1 MLTRILETVISLA
14 FIYFLL
20 AIFISGFNEW
30 LSAKR
35 GRRGKFLRL
44 GLTRLIPDDAVYRRL
59 LHHPLVESLYRERV
73 AKGKMPSYIPP
84 SDFAVALM
92 DVIVTR
98 AAKMTNKTEGQTTL
112 TFPDL
117 EAAVR
122 TLQSVG
128 SPLSRAL
135 LPILDRAQGDLT
147 KAAEGIE
154 RWFNG
159 GMDRVSGWYKE
170 AAMSQLFLLSMA
182 ITVLGNVDT
191 LYILQVL
198 WRTPQLTAQIADA
211 AARTVEKKESNPTAD
226 QARAELQKL
235 EAQGLPIGFSC
246 LGQASLE
253 QTDWKAVLD
262 KCAANAKQQAA
273 GNWALKIIGWL
284 ITALAVSMGAPFW
297 FDLLSRLINVRGSGP
312 KPASAAASHS

>member
-20 AIFISGFNEW
+20 SVFVSGFNEW
-30 LSAKR
+30 LSSKR
-35 GRRGKFLRL
+35 GRRGKFLRI
-44 GLTRLIPDDAVYRRL
+44 GLTRLIPDDAIYRRL

-84 SDFAVALM
+84 SDFAAALM

-98 AAKMTNKTEGQTTL
+98 AAKMTGKAEGQTAL
-112 TFPDL
+112 TFLEL

-122 TLQSVG
+122 TLQNQG
-128 SPLSRAL
+128 SPLARAL

-170 AAMSQLFLLSMA
+170 AAMTQLFLLSMA
-182 ITVLGNVDT
+182 VTVLANVDT
-191 LYILQVL
+191 IHILQVL
-198 WRTPQLTAQIADA
+198 WRVPQLTAQIADA
-211 AARTVEKKESNPTAD
+211 AARTVEKKESSPTAD

-253 QTDWKAVLD
+253 QTDWKTVFD
-262 KCAANAKQQAA
+262 KCAANVRQQAE

-284 ITALAVSMGAPFW
+284 ITALAVAMGAPFW
-297 FDLLSRLINVRGSGP
+297 FDLLSRLVNMRGAGP
-312 KPASAAASHS
+312 KPATTAASHT

>member
-1 MLTRILETVISLA
+1 MLTRILETIISLV

-20 AIFISGFNEW
+20 SVFVSGFNEW
-30 LSAKR
+30 LSSKLR
-35 GRRGKFLRL
+35 RRGEFLRL
-44 GLTRLIPDDAVYRRL
+44 GLTRLIPDDAIYRRL
-59 LHHPLVESLYRERV
+59 LHHPLVESLYRDQIAR
-73 AKGKMPSYIPP
+73 GKMPSYIPP
-84 SDFAVALM
+84 SDFAAALM

-98 AAKMTNKTEGQTTL
+98 AAKMTGRTEGQIEL
-112 TFPDL
+112 NFGQL

-122 TLQSVG
+122 TLQGQG

-170 AAMSQLFLLSMA
+170 AAMTQLFLLSMA
-182 ITVLGNVDT
+182 VTVLANVDT
-191 LYILQVL
+191 VHILQVL

-211 AARTVEKKESNPTAD
+211 AARTVEKKEPSPSAE

-235 EAQGLPIGFSC
+235 EAHGLPIGFSC

-253 QTDWKAVLD
+253 QTDWKAVFD
-262 KCAANAKQQAA
+262 KCAANFNQQRA

-284 ITALAVSMGAPFW
+284 ITALAVAMGAPFW

-312 KPASAAASHS
+312 KPATSAASRT